1 MDDTTDPPAPPVEL
15 PSAEPP
21 AGRTPLSRRSV
32 LGGLAAIGGISAVN
46 VGGFLWAGGW
56 FTPETLTTTRFTDR
70 FEQVF
75 GLHDGFRRNH
85 AKGVSATG
93 VFTSNGA
100 GTVLSTAA
108 VFRPGTTPVTA
119 RFSLSGGVPTVADA
133 NATVRGLGVLFH
145 MTNGEQWRTAMVNTP
160 VFTDRVP
167 QGFYER
173 LLATEPVPG
182 TGQPDPVKLAAFLAK
197 YPETARAMALISK
210 TPPSTG
216 LYNSPFHGLNAF
228 WFTNSAGT
236 TVPVR
241 WTVMPD
247 EPFQPVAGAAHPPGR
262 DYLFDALIAKV
273 AQGPV
278 RWQFLVTVGQP
289 GDPTNDATQPWPAD
303 RRQVEVG
310 TLTIDSLQTE
320 APGNARDVNFDPLVL
335 PAGIAPSDDPLLEAR
350 SAVYARSY
358 ERRTREPHTPSAV
371 DVTTVETRKAGYE
384 H

>member
-1 MDDTTDPPAPPVEL
+1 MDEENDPPVPP
-15 PSAEPP
+15 AEPP
-21 AGRTPLSRRSV
+21 VAEPPVRRTPLSRRSV
-32 LGGLAAIGGISAVN
+32 LRGLAAVGGISAVN

-56 FTPETLTTTRFTDR
+56 FTPESLTTFRFVDR

-75 GLHDGFRRNH
+75 GRHDGFRRNH

-100 GTVLSTAA
+100 GTPLSTAP
-108 VFRPGTTPVTA
+108 VFQPGTTPVTA
-119 RFSLSGGVPTVADA
+119 RFSISGGMPTVADA

-145 MTNGEQWRTAMVNTP
+145 MTTGEQWRTAMVNTP
-160 VFTDRVP
+160 VFTDSVP

-173 LLATEPVPG
+173 LLATQPVPA
-182 TGQPDPVKLAAFLAK
+182 TGQPDPVKLAAFLSK
-197 YPETARAMALISK
+197 YPETARAMALINK

-228 WFTNSAGT
+228 RFTNSSGT

-241 WTVMPD
+241 WTMLPE
-247 EPFQPVAGAAHPPGR
+247 EPFQPVMDTAHPPGR
-262 DYLFDALIAKV
+262 DYLFDALIDRV

-278 RWQFLVTVGQP
+278 RWRFLVTVGQP
-289 GDPTNDATQPWPAD
+289 GDPTNDATKPWPAN

-335 PAGIAPSDDPLLEAR
+335 PEGIAPSDDPLLAAR
-350 SAVYARSY
+350 SSVYAQSY
-358 ERRTREPHTPSAV
+358 QRRTGEPHQPSAV
-371 DVTTVETRKAGYE
+371 DVATLETRKVGHE
-384 H
+384 Q